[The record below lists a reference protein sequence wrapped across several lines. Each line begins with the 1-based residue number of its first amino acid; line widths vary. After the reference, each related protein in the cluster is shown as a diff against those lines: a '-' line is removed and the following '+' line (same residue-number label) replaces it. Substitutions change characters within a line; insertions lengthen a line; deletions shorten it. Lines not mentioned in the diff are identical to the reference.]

1 MIPTSSSEAD
11 SSPPNNNSII
21 NNSIFYMGNKNT
33 VNHVINNNGKRV
45 ANQDDPFNQPGV
57 ENSEFFN
64 KILKTHH
71 EEGNPPNNETEVE
84 EVKNDVLDVEDDS
97 IFQEEIAYENGES
110 EELLAIADS
119 VKLWKA
125 TEEYQPLIHKQDLLH
140 YNIIDT
146 SLDDIPQLTNNRLEF
161 IKSLKTAA
169 YQTPHP
175 IAAPRSKLCQLL
187 YLFRPSIILQ

>member
-1 MIPTSSSEAD
+1 MSLTTME
-11 SSPPNNNSII
+11 
-21 NNSIFYMGNKNT
+21 K
-33 VNHVINNNGKRV
+33 V
-45 ANQDDPFNQPGV
+45 ANQDNPFNQPGV

-71 EEGNPPNNETEVE
+71 EEGNPPNNETEAE

-97 IFQEEIAYENGES
+97 IFQEEIAYENEES

-125 TEEYQPLIHKQDLLH
+125 TAEYQPLVHKQDLLY

-161 IKSLKTAA
+161 IKSLKIAA
-169 YQTPHP
+169 YQTPT
-175 IAAPRSKLCQLL
+175 QLQPL
-187 YLFRPSIILQ
+187 DLNYANCYTFSDLQSFYNNNKSRLSYSVKNN